1 MRENYPLDITGNQG
15 RLSSSR
21 DLQSEIKMLIR
32 KGQFNVM
39 MVNSVVIDN
48 HI

>member
-15 RLSSSR
+15 RLSSSG
-21 DLQSEIKMLIR
+21 DLQSEIKLLIS

-39 MVNSVVIDN
+39 VVNSVVIDR